1 MMKRRVRDMEICKQ
15 GLLFLLLVFLAACR
29 PPQNDGRVLPIP
41 AKIQS
46 PSIVVLGT
54 VQDAGSPQIGCA
66 KECCKRLFTHP
77 DANRKIVSLGLID
90 PVAEK
95 KWLFEATPDIAPQ
108 MRFLHACTGF
118 SREIPDGIFL
128 THAHIG
134 HYAGLMQLGRE
145 AMNADK
151 IPVFA
156 MPRMSDFLKN
166 NGPWSQLV
174 RLQNIELKELQDRQA
189 IAVSENLSVS
199 SILVPHRDEYS
210 ETVGFQ
216 VAGPNKKA
224 LYIPDID
231 KWDKWETNIEQAIAE
246 VDYALLD
253 GTFMDGAEL
262 PGRNI
267 AEIPHPF
274 VSESLQRFATLPLAE
289 RNKIYFI
296 HFNHTNP
303 LLIEGSEAE
312 KRVIEAGFHVARIG
326 MVLPL

>member
-1 MMKRRVRDMEICKQ
+1 MKVSHIRIQSSRLEWMF
-15 GLLFLLLVFLAACR
+15 FLILCFLASCR
-29 PPQNDGRVLPIP
+29 PPQNESNSLPIP
-41 AKIQS
+41 VKFDS
-46 PSIVVLGT
+46 PSLLILGT
-54 VQDAGSPQIGCA
+54 VQDAGSPQIGCK
-66 KECCKRLFTHP
+66 KECCTPLFANP
-77 DANRKIVSLGLID
+77 DPKRKIVSLGLVD
-90 PVAEK
+90 PRAEK
-95 KWLFEATPDIAPQ
+95 KWLFEATPDIAAQ

-145 AMNADK
+145 AMNADR
-151 IPVFA
+151 IPVYA
-156 MPRMSDFLKN
+156 MPRMSEYLQT

-174 RLQNIELKELQDRQA
+174 RLKNIQLTALQEQQPVA
-189 IAVSENLSVS
+189 LGEKLSVFPF
-199 SILVPHRDEYS
+199 LVPHRDEYS

-216 VAGPNKKA
+216 ISGPNKKA
-224 LYIPDID
+224 IFIPDID
-231 KWDKWETNIEQAIAE
+231 KWEKWKTQIEEAIAG

-253 GTFMDGAEL
+253 ATFFDGEEL

>member
-1 MMKRRVRDMEICKQ
+1 MKVSHIRIQSSRLEWMF
-15 GLLFLLLVFLAACR
+15 FLILCFLASCR
-29 PPQNDGRVLPIP
+29 PPQNESNSLPIP
-41 AKIQS
+41 VKFDS
-46 PSIVVLGT
+46 PSLLILGT
-54 VQDAGSPQIGCA
+54 VQDAGSPQIGCK
-66 KECCKRLFTHP
+66 KECCTPLFANP
-77 DANRKIVSLGLID
+77 DPKRKIVSLGLVD
-90 PVAEK
+90 PRAEK
-95 KWLFEATPDIAPQ
+95 KWLFEATPDIAAQ

-145 AMNADK
+145 AMNADR
-151 IPVFA
+151 IPVYA
-156 MPRMSDFLKN
+156 MPRMSEYLQT

-174 RLQNIELKELQDRQA
+174 RLKNIQLTALQEQQPVA
-189 IAVSENLSVS
+189 LGEKLSVFPF
-199 SILVPHRDEYS
+199 LVPHRDEYS

-216 VAGPNKKA
+216 ISGPNKKA
-224 LYIPDID
+224 IFIPDID
-231 KWDKWETNIEQAIAE
+231 KWEKWKTQIEEAIAG

-253 GTFMDGAEL
+253 ATFFDGEEL

-289 RNKIYFI
+289 RNKIYVI

>member
-1 MMKRRVRDMEICKQ
+1 MF
-15 GLLFLLLVFLAACR
+15 FLILCFLASCR
-29 PPQNDGRVLPIP
+29 PPQNESNSLPIP
-41 AKIQS
+41 VKFDS
-46 PSIVVLGT
+46 PSLLILGT
-54 VQDAGSPQIGCA
+54 VQDAGSPQIGCK
-66 KECCKRLFTHP
+66 KECCTPLFANP
-77 DANRKIVSLGLID
+77 DPKRKIVSLGLVD
-90 PVAEK
+90 PRAEK
-95 KWLFEATPDIAPQ
+95 KWLFEATPDIAAQ

-145 AMNADK
+145 AMNADR
-151 IPVFA
+151 IPVYA
-156 MPRMSDFLKN
+156 MPRMSEYLQT

-174 RLQNIELKELQDRQA
+174 RLKNIQLTALQEQQPVA
-189 IAVSENLSVS
+189 LGEKLSVFPF
-199 SILVPHRDEYS
+199 LVPHRDEYS

-216 VAGPNKKA
+216 ISGPNKKA
-224 LYIPDID
+224 IFIPDID
-231 KWDKWETNIEQAIAE
+231 KWEKWKTQIEEAIAG

-253 GTFMDGAEL
+253 ATFFDGEEL